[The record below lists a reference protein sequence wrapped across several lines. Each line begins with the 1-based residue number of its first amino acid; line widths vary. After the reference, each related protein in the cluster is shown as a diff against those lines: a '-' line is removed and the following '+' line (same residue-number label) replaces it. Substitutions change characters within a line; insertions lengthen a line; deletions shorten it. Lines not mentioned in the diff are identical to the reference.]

1 MATNVDKRQNGSL
14 ATLPASIGGLMLLW
28 VIWGKICTMCNVH
41 IYRWCGTLWRCNMV
55 RGTNCNTWEDIV
67 HVGWQLAEW
76 HREEKSNVV
85 TLGESGMLNV
95 ENSGLRDTGS
105 QDRDLSVNGDNLLMS
120 SVQLAGAET
129 KEPLKT

>member
-1 MATNVDKRQNGSL
+1 M
-14 ATLPASIGGLMLLW
+14 
-28 VIWGKICTMCNVH
+28 
-41 IYRWCGTLWRCNMV
+41 
-55 RGTNCNTWEDIV
+55 
-67 HVGWQLAEW
+67 
-76 HREEKSNVV
+76 